1 MRYGRF
7 EVIHPIHKCKNE
19 NHTTG
24 FEVRNTFN
32 DKEFAEFA
40 KNAKFDFIKYFH
52 FANNVD
58 FEIQL
63 KENPETDY
71 EGLLLP
77 SKMIILSVFA
87 MRKIILGPSIN
98 VLLNCVITGR
108 SIERKES
115 SICFCLKETS
125 RGGNLATGIRFNG
138 E

>member
-1 MRYGRF
+1 MNSEKNFISWNTYPGLHLKCDGFYGIQPF
-7 EVIHPIHKCKNE
+7 HKCKNE

-40 KNAKFDFIKYFH
+40 KNSKFDFIKYFH

-77 SKMIILSVFA
+77 
-87 MRKIILGPSIN
+87 
-98 VLLNCVITGR
+98 
-108 SIERKES
+108 
-115 SICFCLKETS
+115 
-125 RGGNLATGIRFNG
+125 
-138 E
+138 

>member
-1 MRYGRF
+1 MLRKILSPEIKIPWVHLRYGRF
-7 EVIHPIHKCKNE
+7 DVIHPIHKCKNE

-77 SKMIILSVFA
+77 SKIFNFVS
-87 MRKIILGPSIN
+87 
-98 VLLNCVITGR
+98 
-108 SIERKES
+108 
-115 SICFCLKETS
+115 FCH
-125 RGGNLATGIRFNG
+125 A
-138 E
+138 